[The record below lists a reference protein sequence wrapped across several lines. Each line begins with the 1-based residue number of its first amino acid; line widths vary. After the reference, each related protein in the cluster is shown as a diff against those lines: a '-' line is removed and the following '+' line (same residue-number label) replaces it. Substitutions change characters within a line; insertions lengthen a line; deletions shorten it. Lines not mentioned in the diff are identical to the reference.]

1 MKRESEQALLRM
13 QLSNFDRWH
22 TGPLYEALVERAYR
36 EHLSGATVL
45 SGAYG
50 YVDRG
55 PLLGE
60 HPNALQVERPVVVEF
75 VDEEPALLGFLDT
88 VRPLLAGH
96 AVLVTL
102 ERANVVHYEDAK
114 GGRP

>member
-1 MKRESEQALLRM
+1 MKPVIEQVLLRV
-13 QLSNFDRWH
+13 QLSNFVRWH

-36 EHLSGATVL
+36 ERLSGATVL

-55 PLLGE
+55 PLIGD

-75 VDEEPALLGFLDT
+75 VDEEDRLMHFLET
-88 VRPLLAGH
+88 VMPMLSGH
-96 AVLVTL
+96 AAIVTL
-102 ERANVVHYEDAK
+102 ERAGVVHY
-114 GGRP
+114 GGREEGR

>member
-1 MKRESEQALLRM
+1 VKTVAEQVLLRV
-13 QLSNFDRWH
+13 QLSNFVRWH

-36 EHLSGATVL
+36 EHLAGATVL

-55 PLLGE
+55 PLVGD

-75 VDEEPALLGFLDT
+75 VDEEDRLLRFLET
-88 VRPLLAGH
+88 VRPMLSGH
-96 AVLVTL
+96 AAMVTL
-102 ERANVVHYEDAK
+102 ERAGVVHYAAGK
-114 GGRP
+114 GDR